1 MSTTAICGCDLV
13 NAAGKADVNAAKAIA
28 FETGLIQER
37 GFESLIEVDRL
48 LDPLVPVRPANPN
61 EGEEPRDFIE
71 YRFGLG
77 NSNVVASDTPFATG
91 NTSKD
96 VVIDGPNGP
105 QNLTVQQSNSG
116 SLLCDN
122 RGVSMLA
129 GQDVRRG
136 TYKVLPDIDG
146 PCICVWDFARKSDFG
161 EYLRALRSAMPQESA
176 TMKERQLLRD
186 LVALS
191 KYNVSESGASEPTF
205 TEGYFPYRP
214 QGGANMSTFRKLRDR
229 LKRQGHMGRVR
240 VPISGPSLQNM
251 MVHYYQLMGIT
262 HQVANWT
269 SGAFPSTW
277 TDSGTWVFEDIEF
290 VHVSTPILG
299 IFVQT
304 EADRFDFQPISPRK
318 WRAGTAAG
326 VVYDYNEDYDK
337 PVIILNGI
345 AHEVFELIP
354 VISPKAFYQQPL
366 RMNPLGIEGVT
377 DDGTMWNG
385 VTVRT
390 IGGAFIPCNEKLNKF
405 RWQLSNAFRL
415 VPIRPYL
422 SGFVAIRKADYLR
435 GDNLLGLNAPATTAG
450 PDLYYAGTGIQPNA
464 SSCADAR
471 AGLYPQ
477 DPAPGPLTNPCT
489 GPSTSAGVFRTP
501 CAGVVDE
508 NATSITLVV
517 ERINGGTGAA
527 TLAYSTSPGTGAA
540 GTDYTA
546 TSGTL
551 TWAAGEVGPKTI
563 TVPILAGARQGK
575 TFTVEFSGATGASII
590 TNGCE
595 STALSINRPAVTYT
609 LASGLT
615 GSLTAMVVDGG
626 AYALPNAPY
635 AATAA
640 GAEALQDDITDL
652 LNGDGYANV
661 VYNSGWRITITDT
674 HSVFTSATNG
684 STTKN
689 FAAS

>member
-1 MSTTAICGCDLV
+1 MSTTAICGCELLDANGRAAV
-13 NAAGKADVNAAKAIA
+13 NPAKAIA

-37 GFESLIEVDRL
+37 GFESLAEVDRI
-48 LDPLVPVRPANPN
+48 LDPMIPVRPANPN

-77 NSNVVASDTPFATG
+77 NSNIEASDDPFASGTV
-91 NTSKD
+91 SKA
-96 VVIDGPNGP
+96 VTIDTPNGP
-105 QNLTVQQSNSG
+105 QNLTVNQKSSG
-116 SLLCDN
+116 SLMCDN
-122 RGVSMLA
+122 RGVTMLA

-146 PCICVWDFARKSDFG
+146 PCICVWDFARVSEFG
-161 EYLRALRSAMPQESA
+161 AYLRALRTAMPQESA

-186 LVALS
+186 LIALS

-214 QGGANMSTFRKLRDR
+214 VGGANLSTFRKLRDR
-229 LKRQGHMGRVR
+229 LKRQGHPGMIE

-251 MVHYYQLMGIT
+251 MVHHYQLMNIQ

-269 SGAFPSTW
+269 SGAFPSSW
-277 TDSGTWVFEDIEF
+277 TDSGSWVFEDIKF
-290 VHVSTPILG
+290 VHKATPILG

-337 PVIILNGI
+337 PVIVLNGA

-354 VISPKAFYQQPL
+354 VISPRAFYQQPI
-366 RMNPLGIEGVT
+366 RMNPLGVEGVS

-390 IGGAFIPCNEKLNKF
+390 IGGAFIPCNEKLSKF
-405 RWQLSNAFRL
+405 RWQLSNAYRL

-422 SGFVAIRKADYLR
+422 SGFVAIRKSDYLR
-435 GDNLLGLNAPATTAG
+435 GDNMLGLNAAPTVAG
-450 PDLYYAGTGIQPNA
+450 PDLYYAGNGIQPNA

-471 AGLYPQ
+471 AGLYPI
-477 DPAPGPLTNPCT
+477 DPAPGPMSNPCE

-501 CAGVVDE
+501 CAAVVDE

-527 TLAYSTSPGTGAA
+527 SLAYATANDTAA
-540 GTDYTA
+540 SGTDYTA

-551 TWAAGEVGPKTI
+551 SWAAGEVGPKTI
-563 TVPILAGARQGK
+563 TVPILAGARQGYA
-575 TFTVEFSGATGASII
+575 FNVNFSGATGASII
-590 TNGCE
+590 ASGCT
-595 STALSINRPAVTYT
+595 TAAVSINRPAVTYT

-615 GSLTAMVVDGG
+615 GSLTAMVVNGG
-626 AYALPNAPY
+626 AFALPNAPY

-640 GAEALQDDITDL
+640 GAEALRDDITDL
-652 LNGDGYANV
+652 LNGDGYAAV
-661 VYNSGWRITITDT
+661 VYNSGWRITVTDT

-684 STTKN
+684 TTTKT

>member
-37 GFESLIEVDRL
+37 GFESLAEVDRI
-48 LDPLVPVRPANPN
+48 LDPMIPVRPANPN
-61 EGEEPRDFIE
+61 EGEDPRDFIE

-77 NSNVVASDTPFATG
+77 NPNVEAADDPFATG
-91 NTSKD
+91 TVSKA
-96 VVIDGPNGP
+96 VTIDTPTGP
-105 QNLTVQQSNSG
+105 QNLTVTQKAGG

-122 RGVSMLA
+122 RSVSMLA

-146 PCICVWDFARKSDFG
+146 PCICVWDFARVSEFG
-161 EYLRALRSAMPQESA
+161 AYLRALRSAMPIEA
-176 TMKERQLLRD
+176 GYMKERQLLRD

-214 QGGANMSTFRKLRDR
+214 VGGANISTFRKLRDR
-229 LKRQGHMGRVR
+229 LKRQGHSGMVE

-251 MVHYYQLMGIT
+251 MVHYYQLMGLQ
-262 HQVANWT
+262 HQVMNWT
-269 SGAFPSTW
+269 SGAFP
-277 TDSGTWVFEDIEF
+277 DSWSNEGSWVFEDIKF
-290 VHVSTPILG
+290 VNKSTPILG

-304 EADRFDFQPISPRK
+304 EAAKFEFQPISPRK

-337 PVIILNGI
+337 PVITLNGV

-354 VISPKAFYQQPL
+354 VISNRAFYQQPL
-366 RMNPLGIEGVT
+366 RMNPLGVEGVT

-390 IGGAFIPCNEKLNKF
+390 IGGAFIPNNEKLNKF
-405 RWQLSNAFRL
+405 RWQLSNAYRL

-422 SGFVAIRKADYLR
+422 AGFVAIRKSDYLR
-435 GDNLLGLNAPATTAG
+435 GTNLIGLNAPATTAG
-450 PDLYYAGTGIQPNA
+450 DVYAIGSGIQPNA
-464 SSCADAR
+464 SSAADQR
-471 AGLYPQ
+471 AGLYPI
-477 DPAPGPLTNPCT
+477 DPAPGPMTSPCD
-489 GPSTSAGVFRTP
+489 GPGTSAGVFRTP

-508 NATSITLVV
+508 NATSITFVV

-527 TLAYSTSPGTGAA
+527 TLAYATANDTAEA
-540 GTDYTA
+540 GTDYTS

-551 TWAAGEVGPKTI
+551 TWADGETGAKTV
-563 TVPILAGARQGK
+563 TVPILAGARHGYV
-575 TFTVEFSGATGASII
+575 FDVNFSGATGASII
-590 TNGCE
+590 ENGC
-595 STALSINRPAVTYT
+595 SSASYTIKRPAADYK

-615 GSLTAMVVDGG
+615 GALTAMTVDSG
-626 AYALPNAPY
+626 AFALPNAPY
-635 AATAA
+635 AATDA
-640 GAEALQDDITDL
+640 GAESLQDDITDL
-652 LNGDGYANV
+652 LNGEGFANV
-661 VYNSGWRITITDT
+661 TYNSGWRITVTG
-674 HSVFTSATNG
+674 SRNVFNSATNG
-684 STTKN
+684 SITKT
-689 FAAS
+689 FSVV